1 MITVI
6 KGGREADAEDEG
18 SYEKWNRI
26 RERGIVVINTSPLR
40 MFWLHDLVEWR
51 INRSYQQAHLK
62 S

>member
-1 MITVI
+1 MIAVI
-6 KGGREADAEDEG
+6 RGGREASADRVDD
-18 SYEKWNRI
+18 YETWNRI
-26 RERGIVVINTSPLR
+26 RERGIVVINTNPLR